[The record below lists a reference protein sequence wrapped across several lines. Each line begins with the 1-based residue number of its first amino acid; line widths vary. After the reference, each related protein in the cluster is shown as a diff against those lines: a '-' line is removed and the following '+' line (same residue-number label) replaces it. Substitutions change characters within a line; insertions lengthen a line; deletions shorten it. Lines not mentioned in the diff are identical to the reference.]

1 MNDRKDATELATM
14 WENDARWKGIVR
26 PYAAEEVVR
35 LRGTLHIRHT
45 LAEMGATHLWR
56 LITQTPF
63 VPALGA
69 QTGNQAVQ
77 HVQAGLPAI
86 YVSGWQVAADN
97 NEADETYPDQSLY
110 PSDSVPHLIRR
121 INNAFKRQDERM
133 HALGLENL
141 DWFVPVVADAEAGF
155 GGPLNAFEVMKDM
168 IEAGVAGVH
177 LEDQLSNAKKCGHMG
192 GKVLVPACEFLWKL
206 VACRLAAD
214 VMDVPTILIARTDA
228 LSAGLITNDVDVV
241 DRPFLTGERTSEGYW
256 VMKGGIDTAI
266 ARALSYATVA
276 DLLWFETASP
286 DIDEARAFAEAVH
299 AKYPGKPLAYN
310 CSPSFHWKRKL
321 SDSQIARFQSDLGAL
336 GYKFQF
342 VTLAGFHSLN
352 YHMFQLAREYAKVG
366 MAAYAAF
373 QEQEFAAVPLGYKAV
388 AHQAFVG
395 TDYFDEVA
403 QVISGGRASTL
414 AMEGSTEKE
423 QFAHKMAKTTPANGE
438 TVPAKGPP

>member
-1 MNDRKDATELATM
+1 MNDRKDASELATM
-14 WENDARWKGIVR
+14 WENDARWKGIER

-45 LAEMGATHLWR
+45 LAEMGATKLWR

-192 GKVLVPACEFLWKL
+192 GKVLVPAREFLWKL

-228 LSAGLITNDVDVV
+228 LSAGLITNDVDTV
-241 DRPFLTGERTSEGYW
+241 DQPFLTGKRTSEGYW
-256 VMKGGIDTAI
+256 VMKGGIETAI

-286 DIDEARAFAEAVH
+286 DVDEARAFAEAVH

-321 SDSQIARFQSDLGAL
+321 TESQISRFQRDLGDL

-352 YHMFQLAREYAKVG
+352 YHMFNLAREYARDG
-366 MAAYAAF
+366 MGAYAAF
-373 QEQEFAAVPLGYKAV
+373 QEQEFAAVSQGYKAV

-403 QVISGGRASTL
+403 QVISSGNTSTL
-414 AMEGSTEKE
+414 SMEGSTEKE
-423 QFAHKMAKTTPANGE
+423 QFTHKMTKGKPEGI
-438 TVPAKGPP
+438 PAKEPE